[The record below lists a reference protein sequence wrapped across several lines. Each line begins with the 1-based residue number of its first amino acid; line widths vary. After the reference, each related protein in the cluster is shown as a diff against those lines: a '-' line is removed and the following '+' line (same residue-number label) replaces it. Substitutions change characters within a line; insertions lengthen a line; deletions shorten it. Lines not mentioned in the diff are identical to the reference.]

1 MQLDPRT
8 VLVPVDLQ
16 QAFDA
21 APWPR
26 RNNPELDTKVAA
38 LLRAWRAS
46 GRPIIHVRHDS
57 VMPEST
63 LRPGEPGNA
72 FRPAAVPL
80 AGEPVV
86 PKSVNCAFIGTDLDL
101 QLRRLQATSI
111 VTFGV
116 STDMCVSTTV
126 RVAANLGYRTIIV
139 EDCCA
144 CFDLTGRDGTTIPA
158 ETIHAAHLATLGFEF
173 CEVADAARIEA
184 ALA

>member
-21 APWPR
+21 TPWPR
-26 RNNPELDTKVAA
+26 RNNPELDQKVAA
-38 LLRAWRAS
+38 MLHAWRAS

-57 VMPEST
+57 VVPGST

-72 FRPAAVPL
+72 IRPAAAPL
-80 AGEPVV
+80 PGEPVV

-101 QLRRLQATSI
+101 RLRRLHATSI

-126 RVAANLGYRTIIV
+126 RVAANLGYRTILI

-144 CFDLTGRDGTTIPA
+144 CFDLTDRDGATIPA
-158 ETIHAAHLATLGFEF
+158 EAIHAAHLATLGFEF
-173 CEVADAARIEA
+173 CEVADVAQVKA